1 MQEFEKTA
9 NVQENRIKDILEKT
23 ENDIKEGKIVRRSDK
38 SGAEEFVF
46 SGEETGLVFEK
57 ELPSEVTNASTVQV
71 PLVVEAE
78 KQDPLVTHEKNAPRV
93 EEVTL
98 VSSGERE
105 VITVDISSDA
115 GEFSLPSSFTVD
127 EKYNTPITEERRTLY
142 STYVPKFTDASENYR
157 MADQPRPSK
166 KPSRVPSVDPTAE
179 DEGETRDAVIIG
191 VGDTPVSVEAIL
203 NVSKPIAAAESAPA
217 RESVRTVEDER
228 EEISSLLATPSEQ
241 KEPEEHMPEP
251 VEEVPAQAEPMES
264 SPLQSADAPYT
275 MPDPEEGTL
284 RILDYPEDVA
294 KGNLPAETAAPLPAQ
309 RKLFAP
315 KEYVNVAQKTAFK
328 DMFLDRLNS
337 VAVRLGAAILLTL
350 ILCVLENAHLIG
362 LDLISLFKLQR
373 VPFALALLDMQI
385 VICLFLLSAPEIM
398 RGIRSLTKGMFH
410 SELFLPIIFILQML
424 HTAVMLIA
432 HLPVRSQYGFVFGL
446 FVIATIVGSYLR
458 HHASFLTF
466 RNVGGREEKLAV
478 EKKMTRLL
486 EKEKFALDGAVDEY
500 KSKTVH
506 FLHTNFVSDF
516 FARERKSAESTRHNL
531 KYLLI
536 SLGISLV
543 AGVVMYFIGDGMI
556 SAVSTLTLTFYLCA
570 PVALLLSH
578 RLPYY
583 QSVRSA
589 CAVGGGVVGETS
601 HYDYA
606 GVDVVCYKDTEI
618 FPKGDVSLK
627 HIILY
632 DTTKEFTTVVEQMS
646 SLFSVVGG
654 PLDILFSETL
664 VKKCPPADEAFLEDG
679 GIFGRIGDLVLH
691 VGDAA
696 YMSAKGIA
704 LPKEKDNRETIDF
717 ATKVM
722 YAAENGRIYAK
733 FYLQYKLNSAF
744 KSHLATFAGEKIVTL
759 VYTKDPNVT
768 DALMRHLA
776 GGRDLIRVIKE
787 DASVTMPHKQERVS
801 VGLVS
806 TKGKESA
813 IFLLLL
819 CRRYVRMQK
828 KLLQAF
834 WFALGS
840 GAFLGVMLSVFGLIS
855 LPSIIYGLWQGILVF
870 AMAVY
875 AGKSLAGSKDPGTGG
890 KDEQ

>member
-9 NVQENRIKDILEKT
+9 NTQENRIKDILEKT

-38 SGAEEFVF
+38 NGAEEFVF
-46 SGEETGLVFEK
+46 SGGETGLVFEK
-57 ELPSEVTNASTVQV
+57 ELPSEAANVSAVQAPTVA
-71 PLVVEAE
+71 EAE
-78 KQDPLVTHEKNAPRV
+78 KHDSLVMHEKNAPRV

-98 VSSGERE
+98 VSNGKKE
-105 VITVDISSDA
+105 VITVDITSDA

-127 EKYNTPITEERRTLY
+127 EKYNTPIMEERRTLY

-157 MADQPRPSK
+157 MADQPRPPK
-166 KPSRVPSVDPTAE
+166 KTSSVPSVDPTAE

-203 NVSKPIAAAESAPA
+203 NITKPAAASESSPLQ
-217 RESVRTVEDER
+217 ESVRTVEDER
-228 EEISSLLATPSEQ
+228 EEISSLLATPAEQ
-241 KEPEEHMPEP
+241 ETPATKAET
-251 VEEVPAQAEPMES
+251 VEEVSAQAELAKT
-264 SPLQSADAPYT
+264 SPLQNADEPYT
-275 MPDPEEGTL
+275 MPDPEEGAL

-294 KGNLPAETAAPLPAQ
+294 KGNLPAETAAAPAPMQ

-315 KEYVNVAQKTAFK
+315 KEYVNVGQKMAFK

-362 LDLISLFKLQR
+362 LDLLALFKLQR

-410 SELFLPIIFILQML
+410 SELFLPIIFVLQML
-424 HTAVMLIA
+424 HAAVMLIA
-432 HLPVRSQYGFVFGL
+432 HRSVGSQYGFVFGL

-466 RNVGGREEKLAV
+466 RHVGGREEKLAV

-506 FLHTNFVSDF
+506 FLRTNFVSDF
-516 FARERKSAESTRHNL
+516 FARERKSAENTRHNL

-543 AGVVMYFIGDGMI
+543 AGIVMYFIGNGMV

-570 PVALLLSH
+570 PVALLLAH

-583 QSVRSA
+583 QSVRAAS
-589 CAVGGGVVGETS
+589 AVGGGVVGETS

-606 GVDVVCYKDTEI
+606 GVDVVCYRDTEI

-654 PLDILFSETL
+654 PLDVLFSETL
-664 VKKCPPADEAFLEDG
+664 VKKCPPAEEAFLENG
-679 GIFGRIGDLVLH
+679 GIFGRIGDVVLH

-696 YMSAKGIA
+696 YMSEKGIA

-717 ATKVM
+717 STKVM

-744 KSHLATFAGEKIVTL
+744 RSHLASFAEEKIVTL
-759 VYTKDPNVT
+759 VYTRDPNVT

-776 GGRDLIRVIKE
+776 DGRDLIRVIKE
-787 DASVTMPHKQERVS
+787 DATVTMPQQQERVS

-806 TKGKESA
+806 TKGKASA
-813 IFLLLL
+813 ISLLLL

-855 LPSIIYGLWQGILVF
+855 LPSIVYGIWQGFLVG
-870 AMAVY
+870 AMAIY
-875 AGKSLAGSKDPGTGG
+875 AGKTLAGSKGPSIGG
-890 KDEQ
+890 KDER